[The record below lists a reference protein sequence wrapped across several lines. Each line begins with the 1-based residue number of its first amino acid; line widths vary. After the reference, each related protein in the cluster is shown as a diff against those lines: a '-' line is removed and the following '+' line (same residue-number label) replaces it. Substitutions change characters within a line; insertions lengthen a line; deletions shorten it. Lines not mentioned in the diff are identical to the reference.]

1 MDDIG
6 VGQIFLVEQIT
17 RSKTY
22 KQYPTVWLLQINL
35 GFLIVR
41 KCEKPKSF
49 TKVNPIQLYTMV
61 EYIYCSNILEIN
73 QKRKKEKKKKKKIIK
88 NFFIFWKS
96 TKYKE

>member
-22 KQYPTVWLLQINL
+22 KQDPTVWLLQINL

-41 KCEKPKSF
+41 KCEKPKVSL
-49 TKVNPIQLYTMV
+49 K
-61 EYIYCSNILEIN
+61 
-73 QKRKKEKKKKKKIIK
+73 
-88 NFFIFWKS
+88 
-96 TKYKE
+96 

>member
-17 RSKTY
+17 KSKTY
-22 KQYPTVWLLQINL
+22 KQYPIVWLLQINL
-35 GFLIVR
+35 EFLIVR

-88 NFFIFWKS
+88 NFFSFWKS